1 MEKRNIGKSG
11 LSAPFLGMGTWAI
24 GGGSWWGDNDDALS
38 VKAILT
44 AVEQGITWV
53 DTAPIYGLYHSE
65 EVVGEALKHLDRDK
79 IILSTKCGL
88 EWRHESPVLH
98 KVVDGVQVY
107 RDLSEKSIL
116 EDVEESLKRLGTDHI
131 DIYYAHNP
139 AKDTSVYPVEDTVR
153 ALMDLKKEGKVLAL
167 GLSNAQPDVIQ
178 DWLDHGCE
186 LDIIQRKYSM
196 LTRNVEEGVLPLCRE
211 KGMSYH
217 AYSPL
222 ERGILAGTVPADRV
236 VPKGDA
242 RDGELWWKPDRLP
255 SAVKFVDGLADICEE
270 YQCTRVQLA
279 VAFLRAQGDFVNVIC
294 GAHKPEQIEAD
305 APAADVEL
313 SSETVADIRKRL
325 AALDAEFE

>member
-1 MEKRNIGKSG
+1 MKYMNIGHSDVKASIIT
-11 LSAPFLGMGTWAI
+11 LGAWSI
-24 GGGSWWGDNDDALS
+24 GGGSWWKNTEDELSIKTIHRALE
-38 VKAILT
+38 L
-44 AVEQGITWV
+44 GINTI
-53 DTAPIYGLYHSE
+53 DTAPIYGLGHSE
-65 EVVGEALKHLDRDK
+65 EIVGKAISGNRDEYV
-79 IILSTKCGL
+79 ISTKATFDWDTGVGRY
-88 EWRHESPVLH
+88 WNDVDGH
-98 KVVDGVQVY
+98 KVYVDHSYEGIKK
-107 RDLSEKSIL
+107 DCEN
-116 EDVEESLKRLGTDHI
+116 SLKRLGTDHI

-167 GLSNAQPDVIQ
+167 GLSNAQPGVIQ

-242 RDGELWWKPDRLP
+242 RDGELWWSPDRLP
-255 SAVKFVDGLADICEE
+255 SAVKFVDGLADICEQ

-313 SSETVADIRKRL
+313 LSETVADIRKRL

>member
-44 AVEQGITWV
+44 AAEQGITWV

-255 SAVKFVDGLADICEE
+255 SAVKFVDGLADICEQ

>member
-1 MEKRNIGKSG
+1 M
-11 LSAPFLGMGTWAI
+11 
-24 GGGSWWGDNDDALS
+24 
-38 VKAILT
+38 
-44 AVEQGITWV
+44 
-53 DTAPIYGLYHSE
+53 
-65 EVVGEALKHLDRDK
+65 
-79 IILSTKCGL
+79 
-88 EWRHESPVLH
+88 
-98 KVVDGVQVY
+98 
-107 RDLSEKSIL
+107 
-116 EDVEESLKRLGTDHI
+116 
-131 DIYYAHNP
+131 
-139 AKDTSVYPVEDTVR
+139 YPVEDTVR

-167 GLSNAQPDVIQ
+167 GLSNAQPGVIQ

-242 RDGELWWKPDRLP
+242 RDGELWWSPDRLP
-255 SAVKFVDGLADICEE
+255 SAVKFVDGLADICEQ

>member
-1 MEKRNIGKSG
+1 MSI
-11 LSAPFLGMGTWAI
+11 
-24 GGGSWWGDNDDALS
+24 
-38 VKAILT
+38 T
-44 AVEQGITWV
+44 ATRGIKK
-53 DTAPIYGLYHSE
+53 DCE
-65 EVVGEALKHLDRDK
+65 N
-79 IILSTKCGL
+79 
-88 EWRHESPVLH
+88 
-98 KVVDGVQVY
+98 
-107 RDLSEKSIL
+107 
-116 EDVEESLKRLGTDHI
+116 SLKRLGTDHI

-242 RDGELWWKPDRLP
+242 RDGELWWSPRP
-255 SAVKFVDGLADICEE
+255 SP
-270 YQCTRVQLA
+270 
-279 VAFLRAQGDFVNVIC
+279 RAPSSSSTGWLTSASSISARAC
-294 GAHKPEQIEAD
+294 SSLSRSCAHRAT
-305 APAADVEL
+305 
-313 SSETVADIRKRL
+313 S
-325 AALDAEFE
+325 

>member
-242 RDGELWWKPDRLP
+242 RDGELWWSPDRLP
-255 SAVKFVDGLADICEE
+255 SAVKFVDGLADICEQ

>member
-1 MEKRNIGKSG
+1 MRSDCKAGLASSQDVSPGRRRDEDAQAQKAQAGLGNDGAADAERGVDDDLGHRARKDVEHHKTEVRCISG
-11 LSAPFLGMGTWAI
+11 
-24 GGGSWWGDNDDALS
+24 N
-38 VKAILT
+38 
-44 AVEQGITWV
+44 
-53 DTAPIYGLYHSE
+53 
-65 EVVGEALKHLDRDK
+65 RDEYV
-79 IILSTKCGL
+79 ISTKATFDWDTGVGRY
-88 EWRHESPVLH
+88 WNDVDGH
-98 KVVDGVQVY
+98 KVYVDHSYEGIKK
-107 RDLSEKSIL
+107 DCEN
-116 EDVEESLKRLGTDHI
+116 SLKRLGTDHI

-196 LTRNVEEGVLPLCRE
+196 LTRNVEESVLPLCRE

-242 RDGELWWKPDRLP
+242 RDGELWWSPDRLP
-255 SAVKFVDGLADICEE
+255 SAVKFVDGLADICEQ

>member
-1 MEKRNIGKSG
+1 MKYMNIGHSDVKASIIT
-11 LSAPFLGMGTWAI
+11 LGAWSI
-24 GGGSWWGDNDDALS
+24 GGGSWWKNTEDELSIKTIHRALE
-38 VKAILT
+38 L
-44 AVEQGITWV
+44 GINTI
-53 DTAPIYGLYHSE
+53 DTAPIYGLGHSE
-65 EVVGEALKHLDRDK
+65 EIVGKAISGNRDEFV
-79 IILSTKCGL
+79 IPRRRPSTGTPA
-88 EWRHESPVLH
+88 WAVIGTTSTATR
-98 KVVDGVQVY
+98 Y
-107 RDLSEKSIL
+107 MSITATRASKKDC
-116 EDVEESLKRLGTDHI
+116 ENSLKRLGTDHI

-242 RDGELWWKPDRLP
+242 RDGELWWSPDRLP

-313 SSETVADIRKRL
+313 SNETVADIRKRL